1 MKQRKYT
8 NVHVVRNFYCSSSQ
22 DYFATV
28 RWVEDGKHRSGREFW
43 INQNAFLGKGRRME
57 WWTAPKYL
65 IHEVEQALWQAVES
79 GDYIVYEYDR
89 DHEKRF
95 KNLRY
100 HMPNYLKRMVGVRVG
115 VNVPYERD
123 EDPAESEVADAAK

>member
-8 NVHVVRNFYCSSSQ
+8 QVKVVCNFYCSSSQ

-28 RWVEDGKHRSGREFW
+28 RWVENDNLRQRGGREFW

-65 IHEVEQALWQAVES
+65 MQAVEEQLWQAVGS
-79 GDYIVYEYDR
+79 GDYVVHENDR
-89 DHEKRF
+89 DGNRRYKD
-95 KNLRY
+95 LRY
-100 HMPNYLKRMVGVRVG
+100 HSANYLKRMVGGRVG
-115 VNVPYERD
+115 VDVPYE
-123 EDPAESEVADAAK
+123 PESEDADAAE